1 MDSHR
6 LPHLRRA
13 RVAAAA
19 VLFVF
24 AVAAA
29 APAEAQ
35 ALIKVSDTV
44 SLKFGVLLQ
53 PQADWTELANASL
66 TDTTGYQQNLFLRR
80 VRFLFGG
87 RIARDV
93 YFFVD
98 TENPNLGKN
107 KSSATSLGSGFQLYD
122 ALGEWRITEP
132 LILQVGLMKVP
143 YSRESLKS
151 TGTQFVIDTSAYYAL
166 QQTATQSTGGS
177 RDTGALLR
185 GYFLEKHLEYRVG
198 IFQGARQSGS
208 KNPFRSGGRLQYEF
222 FDVEDQYA
230 PTYMGSFSYPGSYL
244 GDKKVLAVGA
254 GYDLQGSYR
263 YYSGDVYA
271 SIPTGSSG
279 ALEGTIEYQYLDGG
293 TTFTTLPVQNTFQ
306 LDLGYYIR
314 ALKLA
319 PNARY
324 EQRVFNGQEAKNE
337 RRFLLGLN
345 YYPFK
350 HNLNLKAAYT
360 RIDPK
365 TGPSLN
371 EFQLQLQFYYW

>member
-1 MDSHR
+1 VGSHGLRGLR
-6 LPHLRRA
+6 LARA
-13 RVAAAA
+13 DAVA
-19 VLFVF
+19 VLLLLFVS
-24 AVAAA
+24 AA
-29 APAEAQ
+29 APAGAQ
-35 ALIKVSDTV
+35 VLIKVGDTV
-44 SLKFGVLLQ
+44 ALKFGVLLQ
-53 PQADWTELANASL
+53 PQADWAELPNASL
-66 TDTTGYQQNLFLRR
+66 TDTAGYQQNLFLRR
-80 VRFLFGG
+80 ARFIIGG
-87 RIARDV
+87 RLARDI
-93 YFFVD
+93 FFFFQTD
-98 TENPNLGKN
+98 SPNLGKG
-107 KSSATSLGSGFQLYD
+107 KSASTALGSGFQIYD
-122 ALGEWRITEP
+122 ALGEWRIAEP

-143 YSRESLKS
+143 YSRESLKG
-151 TGTQFVIDTSAYYAL
+151 TGTQFIIDTSAYYAL
-166 QQTATQSTGGS
+166 QQAATQSTGGS

-185 GYFLEKHLEYRVG
+185 GYFLGKHLEYRVG

-208 KNPFRSGGRLQYEF
+208 HNPFRSGGRLQYEF

-254 GYDLQGSYR
+254 GYDFQGSYR

-271 SIPTGSSG
+271 SIPTGTSG
-279 ALEGTIEYQYLDGG
+279 AIEGTIEYQYLDGG

-324 EQRVFNGQEAKNE
+324 EQRVLNGQEAMNG
-337 RRFLLGLN
+337 RRFLIGLN

-350 HNLNLKAAYT
+350 HNLNVKAAYT

-371 EFQLQLQFYYW
+371 EFQVQLQFYYW